1 MSIDE
6 IILQL
11 ESILSSLYVMRD
23 YWYDK
28 KDNTIL

>member
-6 IILQL
+6 IIDNL
-11 ESILSSLYVMRD
+11 ERILSSLYVMRE

-28 KDNTIL
+28 ENII

>member
-6 IILQL
+6 IIDNLERVLTQL
-11 ESILSSLYVMRD
+11 YMLKE

-28 KDNTIL
+28 QD